1 MSSDS
6 NMYNIYNVLYII
18 KQYWYK
24 YWQMIH
30 FVKEQNKLNSINKY

>member
-18 KQYWYK
+18 KQYWYN
-24 YWQMIH
+24 YWQRIH
-30 FVKEQNKLNSINKY
+30 FVKEQSKLNGINKY

>member
-24 YWQMIH
+24 YWQMIP